1 MTNAAP
7 RWQAKSQ
14 VASSRRQPRSVPL
27 ELVELSRKLAKVKAQ
42 ARMLGIFTDDRELLE
57 CPNCG
62 LLEDVTAKGL
72 LVIYP
77 KDSVDL
83 KDCGLRFSPVDDTSF
98 QCPSC
103 GAKVQAVIL

>member
-1 MTNAAP
+1 MFH
-7 RWQAKSQ
+7 
-14 VASSRRQPRSVPL
+14 SRREGCPQVQGLHQPRSVSR
-27 ELVELSRKLAKVKAQ
+27 ELVELSRKLGKIKAQ
-42 ARMLGIFTDDRELLE
+42 ARALGIFTDDRELLE

-72 LVIYP
+72 LVTYP

-83 KDCGLRFSPVDDTSF
+83 KDCGLRFSRVDENCF

-103 GAKVQAVIL
+103 GTKVKVVIL

>member
-1 MTNAAP
+1 
-7 RWQAKSQ
+7 
-14 VASSRRQPRSVPL
+14 
-27 ELVELSRKLAKVKAQ
+27 
-42 ARMLGIFTDDRELLE
+42 MLGIFTDDRELLE

-72 LVIYP
+72 LVTYP